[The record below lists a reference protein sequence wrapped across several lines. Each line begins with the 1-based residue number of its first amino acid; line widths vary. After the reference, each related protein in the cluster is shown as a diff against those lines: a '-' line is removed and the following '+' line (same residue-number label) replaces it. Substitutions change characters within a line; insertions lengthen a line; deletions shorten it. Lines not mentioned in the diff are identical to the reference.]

1 MADSKIVLAS
11 NNAGKVKEINQ
22 LLHEQ
27 AISVIPQAEYGVE
40 DAIEDG
46 LSFIENALIKARH
59 AASKTGLPAIAD
71 DSGLEVPALNGEP
84 GIYSARYAGEGAS
97 DEDNMHKLINKIKPL
112 PEIERRGRF
121 VCVMV
126 YLRHVNDPVPII
138 SEGLWEGKL
147 VTEPVGDYGFGYDPM
162 FYVEQHGCTSAE
174 LEPEV
179 KNAISHRGQALL
191 SLVASMQARK
201 E

>member
-22 LLHEQ
+22 LLHKQ
-27 AISVIPQAEYGVE
+27 AINVIPQAEYGVE

-84 GIYSARYAGEGAS
+84 GIYSARYAGEDAS
-97 DEDNMHKLINKIKPL
+97 DTDNLHKLINNITSL
-112 PEIERRGRF
+112 SETERRARF

-126 YLRHVNDPVPII
+126 YLRHANDPVPII
-138 SEGLWEGKL
+138 STGLWEGKL
-147 VTEPVGDYGFGYDPM
+147 VTEPVGNYGFGYDPM
-162 FYVEQHGCTSAE
+162 FYVEQHSCTSAE

-179 KNAISHRGQALL
+179 KNAISHRGQALAQ
-191 SLVASMQARK
+191 LVEQILM

>member
-22 LLHEQ
+22 LLHKQ
-27 AISVIPQAEYGVE
+27 AIDVIPQAEYGVE

-84 GIYSARYAGEGAS
+84 GIYSARYAGEDAS
-97 DEDNMHKLINKIKPL
+97 DTDNLHKLINNITSL
-112 PEIERRGRF
+112 SETERRARF

-126 YLRHVNDPVPII
+126 YLRHANDPVPII
-138 SEGLWEGKL
+138 STGLWEGKL
-147 VTEPVGDYGFGYDPM
+147 VTEPVGNYGFGYDPM
-162 FYVEQHGCTSAE
+162 FYVEQHSCTSAE

-179 KNAISHRGQALL
+179 KNAISHRGQALAQ
-191 SLVASMQARK
+191 LVEQILM